1 MNGKFRISVGI
12 IIALLTLSNSACADN
27 CESILSKLYAERHL
41 TLDRQTEGKQTTHF
55 RDGQYMTLSLRC
67 ATGLPNVAISWDG
80 PTPDQQFYDLVGRAG
95 SLVSTRSAA
104 DIMKY
109 SKQCRARA
117 LNDSGEIATIEQSGV
132 AVECQAFVR
141 DGGGTIIYI
150 FSK

>member
-1 MNGKFRISVGI
+1 MSGKFRISVGT
-12 IIALLTLSNSACADN
+12 IIALLTLSNSALADN

-55 RDGQYMTLSLRC
+55 RDGRYMTLSLSC

-117 LNDSGEIATIEQSGV
+117 LNDSGEIATVEQRGV
-132 AVECQAFVR
+132 AIECQAFVR
-141 DGGGTIIYI
+141 DGGGTMIYI